1 MNQRAGEEMLREGK
15 VEKESLVRR
24 IAAREARVGV
34 LGLGYVGLPLG
45 IAFGEAGFPALGLDV
60 DLSKIESLRKG
71 RSYIRHIPS
80 EPIARLVSQ
89 QRMRFSSDLS
99 ELASCDAI
107 LVCVPTPLNE
117 SREPDLSYV
126 RASAEAIAA
135 SLRPGQLVV
144 LESTTYPGTTEEVVK
159 PILETSGL
167 RAGEDFHLA
176 YSPEREDPNN
186 PVYRTRNIPKLV
198 GGYTE
203 ACRDVAVALY
213 RSVIENVIPV
223 SSPRVAEMAKLLENI
238 YRCVNIALVNEMK
251 ILCDRMNTD
260 IWEVIE
266 AASTKPFGFHP
277 FYPGPGLGGHCIPVD
292 PFYLTWKARQHDFT
306 TRFIELAGEI
316 NTNMPHYVVHRTVDA
331 LNEDGKSVKGARL
344 FVLGVAYKKDIDDLR
359 MSPALRVMELLE
371 DKGAIIEYHDPYVPT
386 ARCDHNGHA
395 REWTGVP
402 LEAERLRRADA
413 VLILT
418 DHTPVDYELVGRE
431 ARLVIDTRNA
441 MKNVAAPCA
450 RIVKA

>member
-1 MNQRAGEEMLREGK
+1 MLREGRTGG
-15 VEKESLVRR
+15 ENLLER
-24 IAAREARVGV
+24 IATKEARVGV

-45 IAFGEAGFPALGLDV
+45 LAFAEAGFPAFGLDV

-71 RSYIRHIPS
+71 KSYIRHISS
-80 EPIARLVSQ
+80 EPIARLVSE
-89 QRMRFSSDLS
+89 QRFHLSADLS

-107 LVCVPTPLNE
+107 LICVPTPLNE
-117 SREPDLSYV
+117 SREPNLEYV
-126 RASAEAIAA
+126 RSSAAAISAA
-135 SLRPGQLVV
+135 LRPGQLVV
-144 LESTTYPGTTEEVVK
+144 LESTTYPGTTEEVLK
-159 PILETSGL
+159 PILESSGL
-167 RAGEDFHLA
+167 QAGVDFHLA

-186 PVYRTRNIPKLV
+186 PVFQTGNIPKLV
-198 GGYTE
+198 GGLTP

-213 RSVIENVIPV
+213 RNVIENVIPV
-223 SSPRVAEMAKLLENI
+223 SSCRVAEMAKLLENI

-260 IWEVIE
+260 VWEVID
-266 AASTKPFGFHP
+266 AAATKPFGFAA

-316 NTNMPHYVVHRTVDA
+316 NTNMPHYVVQRTVEA
-331 LNEDGKSVKGARL
+331 LNDQGKSVKGAKL

-371 DKGAIIEYHDPYVPT
+371 DKGAHIEYHDPFVPHAT
-386 ARCDHNGHA
+386 WKHNGST
-395 REWTGVP
+395 RKWQGVSLDP
-402 LEAERLRRADA
+402 ERLRGADA

-418 DHTPVDYELVGRE
+418 DHSSVDYELVGRE
-431 ARLVIDTRNA
+431 AGLVIDTRNA
-441 MKNVAAPCA
+441 MKAVRDPKA
-450 RIVKA
+450 RIFKA

>member
-1 MNQRAGEEMLREGK
+1 MLREGK
-15 VEKESLVRR
+15 VEGESLLER
-24 IAAREARVGV
+24 IASKKAQVGV

-45 IAFGEAGFPALGLDV
+45 IAFAEAGFPAFGLDV

-71 RSYIRHIPS
+71 QSYIRHIPS
-80 EPIARLVSQ
+80 DPIARLVSQ
-89 QRMRFSSDLS
+89 QRLRLSADLS
-99 ELASCDAI
+99 ELSACDAI
-107 LVCVPTPLNE
+107 LICVPTPLNE
-117 SREPDLSYV
+117 SREPDLEYV
-126 RASAEAIAA
+126 RSSAVAIAA
-135 SLRPGQLVV
+135 ALRPGQLVV
-144 LESTTYPGTTEEVVK
+144 LESTTYPGTTEEVLK

-186 PVYRTRNIPKLV
+186 PVFRTGNIPKLV
-198 GGYTE
+198 GGLTP
-203 ACRDVAVALY
+203 ACRDAAVALY
-213 RSVIENVIPV
+213 RNVIDNVIPV
-223 SSPRVAEMAKLLENI
+223 SSTRVAEMAKLLENI

-251 ILCDRMNTD
+251 ILCERMNTD
-260 IWEVIE
+260 VWEVIE

-316 NTNMPHYVVHRTVDA
+316 NTNMPHYVVQRTVDA
-331 LNEDGKSVKGARL
+331 LNEDGKSVKGAKL
-344 FVLGVAYKKDIDDLR
+344 FILGVAYKKDIEDLR

-371 DKGAIIEYHDPYVPT
+371 DKGAVIQYHDPFVGR
-386 ARCDHNGHA
+386 ADWRHNGHS
-395 REWTGVP
+395 RTWTGVP
-402 LEAERLRRADA
+402 LLPEHLRQADA

-418 DHTPVDYELVGRE
+418 DHSSVDYELVGRE
-431 ARLVIDTRNA
+431 ARLVVDTRNA
-441 MKNVAAPCA
+441 MKKVTAPKA

>member
-1 MNQRAGEEMLREGK
+1 RIACTGDDRRVSRARAFAREDPDGRFTGVSMNQRAGEEMLREGK

-89 QRMRFSSDLS
+89 QRMRFSADLS

-144 LESTTYPGTTEEVVK
+144 LESTTYPGTTVEVVK

-223 SSPRVAEMAKLLENI
+223 SSPR
-238 YRCVNIALVNEMK
+238 
-251 ILCDRMNTD
+251 
-260 IWEVIE
+260 
-266 AASTKPFGFHP
+266 
-277 FYPGPGLGGHCIPVD
+277 
-292 PFYLTWKARQHDFT
+292 
-306 TRFIELAGEI
+306 
-316 NTNMPHYVVHRTVDA
+316 
-331 LNEDGKSVKGARL
+331 
-344 FVLGVAYKKDIDDLR
+344 
-359 MSPALRVMELLE
+359 
-371 DKGAIIEYHDPYVPT
+371 
-386 ARCDHNGHA
+386 
-395 REWTGVP
+395 
-402 LEAERLRRADA
+402 
-413 VLILT
+413 
-418 DHTPVDYELVGRE
+418 
-431 ARLVIDTRNA
+431 
-441 MKNVAAPCA
+441 
-450 RIVKA
+450 